1 MRTVLTAQD
10 IEKMLRNGEAVPA
23 DAILTPAARD
33 ALRGRASLLPAKPA
47 VSNPVGR
54 PLAGARNAE
63 PTVPDYEF
71 RWTPGKDPKTPA
83 EIAAFFSSPE
93 IAILKERMCD
103 IGRRMWAKDYTDG
116 NGGNLTIRVGDNL
129 VLCTPTLIS
138 KGFMTPDD
146 IALIDLDGKQLAG
159 SRKRTSEAMTHIG
172 IMKRQ
177 PMCKACCHA
186 HPPHAT
192 AFAVAK
198 VQPPTC
204 LIPEADIFLGKIA
217 IAPYQT
223 PGSQENA
230 DTVGEVGKDNQ
241 CVLMANHGVIT
252 WGKDI
257 EDAYWK
263 MENADAYCKTIWVAS
278 QLGKDLGEGVG
289 GAKAKEFVRIR
300 KLLGMPD
307 NRDGLKECELCDNS
321 EFRPGVSCAATKP
334 EDDTG
339 PAPDPQVE
347 ALVATLTEQILKQ
360 LKA

>member
-10 IEKMLRNGEAVPA
+10 IEKMLRTGESVPA
-23 DAILTPAARD
+23 DAILTPSARD

-47 VSNPVGR
+47 TAKS
-54 PLAGARNAE
+54 AAKSAE

-83 EIAAFFSSPE
+83 EIAAFFNSPE
-93 IAILKERMCD
+93 IQVLKERMCD

-300 KLLGMPD
+300 KMLGMPD

-321 EFRPGVSCAATKP
+321 EFRPGVSCAAPKP
-334 EDDTG
+334 EDDSG
-339 PAPDPQVE
+339 PAADPQVE